1 MVSKQHRIG
10 ICHGPRCGD
19 YGGRAMA
26 QQLKDKSIN
35 FDPLPCQ
42 SLCPHAPIA
51 RVDGKVLHH
60 TNIEQVLNKAFF

>member
-1 MVSKQHRIG
+1 MDKQRLG

-26 QQLKDKSIN
+26 EQLVERSIA
-35 FDPLPCQ
+35 FDQLQCQ

-51 RVDGKVLHH
+51 RVDDKVLHH
-60 TNIEQVLNKAFF
+60 TNTEQVLDAL

>member
-1 MVSKQHRIG
+1 MDKQKQRLG

-19 YGGRAMA
+19 YGGRAMGEA
-26 QQLKDKSIN
+26 LMDRSIS

-60 TNIEQVLNKAFF
+60 TNLEQVLDSL